1 MKDKQMKPVAES
13 AKKWMKRKAFR
24 EAYDALEPQ
33 YALASALIEARQKAK
48 LSQQELARRMN
59 TTQPMIARMEKGRQ
73 PPSTAT
79 LLKFAKAT
87 GTRLEIRFVEGL
99 DA

>member
-1 MKDKQMKPVAES
+1 MKTVRES
-13 AKKWMKRKAFR
+13 SKEWFKSKKFR
-24 EAYDALEPQ
+24 EAYNALEPE
-33 YALASALIEARQKAK
+33 YALAAALIEARMKAR
-48 LSQQELARRMN
+48 LSQRQLARRMK

-87 GTRLEIRFVEGL
+87 GTRLQIRFV

>member
-1 MKDKQMKPVAES
+1 MKKTKEIPVSEV
-13 AKKWMKRKAFR
+13 AKKWFKSRKFR
-24 EAYDALEPQ
+24 EAYDALEPE
-33 YALASALIEARQKAK
+33 YALAAALIEARMKAK
-48 LSQQELARRMN
+48 LSQKQLARRMK

-87 GTRLEIRFVEGL
+87 GTRLQIRFVEM
-99 DA
+99 